1 MKMKTKTVLDL
12 IGNTPLVKIEENVFA
27 KLESINPSGSI
38 KDRMALYMLNE
49 AEKNGQ
55 LKKGYRIIEAT
66 SGNTGISFAMIT
78 ALKGYKF
85 TAIMAKTMSIE
96 RRQMMRAFG
105 ADFILTQT
113 TQDAVRKAEKFAKKP
128 KVWVP
133 GQFRNKTNVDCHR
146 ETTGKEILE
155 QIDNIG
161 AFVAGIGTG
170 GTLMGVA
177 QALRKKF
184 PNVKIIAVEPAESA
198 VLSGGKPCEHEIQG
212 IGAGFVPR
220 IVNTDKIDG
229 VIAIKSNDAIKMAR
243 KLAKEKGLFVGISSG
258 ANVLA
263 ALEIAKKIKEKN
275 VVTILPDSADRYLSM
290 GIFE

>member
-1 MKMKTKTVLDL
+1 MKPRSVLDL
-12 IGNTPLVKIEENVFA
+12 IGNTPLIKIGKNVFA
-27 KLESINPSGSI
+27 KLESLNPSGSI

-55 LKKGYRIIEAT
+55 LRRGHRIVEAT
-66 SGNTGISFAMIT
+66 SGNTGISFAMIA
-78 ALKGYKF
+78 ALRGYRF
-85 TAIMAKTMSIE
+85 TAIMAKTMSRE

-113 TQDAVRKAEKFAKKP
+113 MQDAVREAEKFTKKP
-128 KVWVP
+128 RVWVP

-146 ETTGKEILE
+146 KTTGKEMLK
-155 QIDNIG
+155 QIGNIG

-184 PNVKIIAVEPAESA
+184 PDVKIIAVEPAESA
-198 VLSGGKPCEHEIQG
+198 VLSGGKPGLHKIQG
-212 IGAGFVPR
+212 IGPGFIPR

-229 VIAIKSNDAIKMAR
+229 VVTVKSNDAIKMAR
-243 KLAKEKGLFVGISSG
+243 RLVKEKGLCVGISSG

-263 ALEIAKKIKEKN
+263 ALEITKKMPKKN
-275 VVTILPDSADRYLSM
+275 VVTVLPDSANRYLSM
-290 GIFE
+290 GLFE

>member
-1 MKMKTKTVLDL
+1 MVSDILTT
-12 IGNTPLVKIEENVFA
+12 IGNTPLIKIEENVFA
-27 KLESINPSGSI
+27 KLESLNPSGSI

-49 AEKNGQ
+49 AEKKGY
-55 LKKGYRIIEAT
+55 LRRGYRIIEAT
-66 SGNTGISFAMIT
+66 SGNTGISFAMIA
-78 ALKGYKF
+78 ALKGYRF
-85 TAIMAKTMSIE
+85 TAIMAKTMSRE

-113 TQDAVRKAEKFAKKP
+113 MQDAVREAEKFVKKP

-133 GQFRNKTNVDCHR
+133 GQFRNETNVDCHR
-146 ETTGKEILE
+146 ETTGREILE

-177 QALRKKF
+177 QTLRKKF
-184 PNVKIIAVEPAESA
+184 QDVKIIAVEPAESA
-198 VLSGGKPCEHEIQG
+198 VLSGGKPGEHRIQG
-212 IGAGFVPR
+212 IGPGFIPR
-220 IVNTDKIDG
+220 IVDTDQLDG
-229 VIAIKSNDAIKMAR
+229 IVTIKSNDAIDMAR

-263 ALEIAKKIKEKN
+263 ALEVAKKIKGKN
-275 VVTILPDSADRYLSM
+275 ILTVLPDSANRYLSM
-290 GIFE
+290 GLFE